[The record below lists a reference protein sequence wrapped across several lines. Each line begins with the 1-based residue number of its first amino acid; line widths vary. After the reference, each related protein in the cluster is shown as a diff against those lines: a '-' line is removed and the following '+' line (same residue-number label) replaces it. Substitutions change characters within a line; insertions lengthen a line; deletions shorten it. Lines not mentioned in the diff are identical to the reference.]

1 MYSKLLAARQ
11 AANQGIP
18 VVIMNGKKS
27 GLLVRLFDGEKI
39 GTYFKPKEQPL
50 SQRKGW
56 IAFGIKSRG
65 VIYLDD
71 GAVKALTMQ
80 GKSLLPSGITKVEGD
95 FEVGDCISC
104 ANKDGKRIA
113 KGLTNYS
120 SDDIE
125 RIKGKKT
132 SEIEKVLGYKYSD
145 EVIHRDNLAV
155 V

>member
-27 GLLVRLFDGEKI
+27 GLLVRLFDGEKV

-56 IAFGIKSRG
+56 IAFGLKSRG
-65 VIYLDD
+65 MIYLDE
-71 GAVKALTMQ
+71 GAVKALTTH
-80 GKSLLPSGITKVEGD
+80 GKSLLPSGIIKIEGD
-95 FEVGDCISC
+95 FGIGDCVSC
-104 ANKDGKRIA
+104 MDKEGKKVA

-120 SDDIE
+120 SGELE
-125 RIKGKKT
+125 RIKGKRT
-132 SEIEKVLGYKYSD
+132 SEIEKALGYKYSD
-145 EVIHRDNLAV
+145 EVIHRDNLV
-155 V
+155 VV